1 MTHTSI
7 ASPRLCLLLLSS
19 RHAKS
24 WHNWLP
30 KGLRCLP
37 NRLGT
42 EGRHCRRLP
51 KRLLGLHAANA
62 WQRLAILLLP
72 GCKGTCRC
80 RRSCV
85 ALQRQA
91 HNRYIT
97 VLAVQFHPKM
107 VNITCLLRSSE
118 LLRRAKCSF
127 LCCIPL
133 P

>member
-1 MTHTSI
+1 MLKAGTTG
-7 ASPRLCLLLLSS
+7 C
-19 RHAKS
+19 
-24 WHNWLP
+24 P
-30 KGLRCLP
+30 KGCAACP
-37 NRLGT
+37 TGWVPKAGT
-42 EGRHCRRLP
+42 AEGLP

-91 HNRYIT
+91 HNRYII

>member
-1 MTHTSI
+1 MLKAGTTG
-7 ASPRLCLLLLSS
+7 C
-19 RHAKS
+19 
-24 WHNWLP
+24 P
-30 KGLRCLP
+30 KGCAACP
-37 NRLGT
+37 TGWY
-42 EGRHCRRLP
+42 RRQALQ
-51 KRLLGLHAANA
+51 KVAQTFAGLHAANA

-91 HNRYIT
+91 HNRYII